1 MGRNWTEEQLRVIG
15 QKDSNLLVAAAAG
28 SGKTAVM
35 VERIIGRVLS
45 KEAPLDI
52 DRIIVVTFTKAAAA
66 QMRERIGAA
75 LGAALK
81 NEEDGESLKRIRRQ
95 SALLDNAI
103 ICTIDSFCNYIL
115 RNYFN
120 SVDLDPSF
128 RIGDEGELKL
138 LMSDA
143 ADQVIEEAY
152 AQGDTAFLDFVEAY
166 LPGKS
171 DRMLSE
177 WIMGLYSF
185 SQSHPFP
192 EEWLEQCK
200 SWYRISTA
208 EEFENAEAVRFV
220 LKHIRL
226 LLEGLLAEHE
236 QVLKLLGQPGGIE
249 KYIPAFES
257 DCNLLRSAWEAKD
270 YTELAQRLDM
280 KFERLANA
288 PKDCDDTVKKYA
300 QDTRKRLKAQ
310 VEKLRSELL
319 SWSVEENVTMIQ
331 AVRPYAECFIGLV
344 LKFTAEYDKRK
355 REDNVLSFSDVE
367 HLALK
372 ALLERNEEGGLCRTY
387 VAEELS
393 RLYEEIYIDEYQ
405 DSNMVQELILTS
417 ISRGSNM
424 FMVGDIKQSIYSF
437 RQADPRIFLEKF
449 GSYQENGDRGNVLI
463 KLHRNF
469 RSRDNVLYTVND
481 IFKRIMHSSLG
492 GVEYDEEA
500 CLVPGREFPPKELT
514 GGDTELLLCCMEQ
527 IEEQAEEEEE
537 LTRRRVLAAAVAK
550 RIRELMESGYQ
561 VWDEEGENGEGGCR
575 PVSFRDIV
583 VLLRSANVSG
593 PEYTEVLNS
602 AGIPAVCNTSSGY
615 FSAREVAEVLNFL
628 SVIDNPR
635 QDIALAGALRSYFCY
650 LTAQELARIKLTD
663 RRASLYDCVLKYG
676 KKHDMEDQAQ
686 GETEDESGMEKESG
700 EEAALLEKVTDF
712 LQLLEKYRRMAAY
725 MPIHELVRSIIYDTD
740 YIVYAAA
747 MEGGKRRAANLDML
761 VEKAAEYEK
770 TNFHGLFNFLRYI
783 EKIQK
788 YEIDLGE
795 ADILSERDDVVRV
808 MSIHKSKG
816 LEFPVVF
823 VGDMEKKYN
832 LRDSA
837 ERISF
842 HADYGVAMDHVDL
855 SARVRKK
862 SFLKRAAAESSRLNA
877 IGEELRVLYVALTR
891 AVEKLILVGA
901 VKDEDE
907 AVSKWQSRSGD
918 TGGEYGYVYNQVN
931 YLDLVAPAFYGEGTG
946 SFQVRFLH
954 YDDILGNGAKN
965 SGMKE
970 ETAEA
975 KGSLFDKLTRM
986 AELASGTDEAL
997 VEQYKDRIG
1006 YRYHHAKAVL
1016 LPGKFSVSELKH
1028 EKIDASEEE
1037 AVRLVQREEKK
1048 PVMNLV
1054 REPSAG
1060 AERGNAYHKVFELF
1074 DYSIEGNDRSVEEF
1088 IEKLV
1093 RQGKMSSEYGG
1104 LVRAKKFVSF
1114 LGTKLGQR
1122 MKRAALAGRLFREQQ
1137 FITGFPAKELKE
1149 EYEGCEDLILIQGII
1164 DCYFEEED
1172 GIVIVDYKTDHV
1184 EPDNGEEILTKR
1196 YQRQLEL
1203 YRDALSQITGKRV
1216 KECVIY
1222 SVSMDREIPV
1232 G

>member
-1 MGRNWTEEQLRVIG
+1 MGRKWTEEQLRVIG

-28 SGKTAVM
+28 SGKTAVI

-45 KEAPLDI
+45 EEAPVDI
-52 DRIIVVTFTKAAAA
+52 DRIVVVTFTKAAATE
-66 QMRERIGAA
+66 MRERIGAA

-81 NEEDGESLKRIRRQ
+81 NEEDGERLNRIRSQR
-95 SALLDNAI
+95 ALLDNAI

-120 SVDLDPSF
+120 AVDLDPAF

-138 LMSDA
+138 LMSDV

-152 AQGDTAFLDFVEAY
+152 EQGDTAFLNFVEAY

-171 DRMLSE
+171 DGMLSE
-177 WIMGLYSF
+177 WIMNLYSF

-220 LKHIRL
+220 FKHIRL
-226 LLEGLLAEHE
+226 LLEGLLTEHE
-236 QVLKLLGQPGGIE
+236 RVLEMLGQSGGIE

-257 DCNLLRSAWEAKD
+257 DCSLLRSACGAKD
-270 YTELAQRLDM
+270 YTELAKRLDM

-288 PKDCDDTVKKYA
+288 PKECDDAVKKHA

-319 SWSVEENVTMIQ
+319 NWSVEENVEMIQ
-331 AVRPYAECFIGLV
+331 AVRPFAECFIGLAF
-344 LKFTAEYDKRK
+344 KFTAEYDKRK

-372 ALLERNEEGGLCRTY
+372 ALLERNEEGLCRTY

-437 RQADPRIFLEKF
+437 RQADPHIFLEKF

-463 KLHRNF
+463 TLHRNF

-492 GVEYDEEA
+492 GVEYDEA
-500 CLVPGREFPPKELT
+500 AYLVPGREFPPKELT

-561 VWDEEGENGEGGCR
+561 VWDKDEENGEGGYR

-602 AGIPAVCNTSSGY
+602 AGIPAVCNTSAGY

-663 RRASLYDCVLKYG
+663 RGASLYDCVLKYG
-676 KKHDMEDQAQ
+676 EIYGVENGAQ

-700 EEAALLEKVTDF
+700 EEAALIKKVTDF
-712 LQLLEKYRRMAAY
+712 LQLLEKYRGMAAY

-747 MEGGKRRAANLDML
+747 MEGGKRRVANLDML
-761 VEKAAEYEK
+761 VEKAAEYEE

-795 ADILSERDDVVRV
+795 ADVLSERDDVVRI

-842 HADYGVAMDHVDL
+842 HVDYGVAMDHVDL
-855 SARVRKK
+855 STRVRKK
-862 SFLKRAAAESSRLNA
+862 SFLKRAAAESSRINA

-891 AVEKLILVGA
+891 AAEKLILVGA

-907 AVSKWQSRSGD
+907 AVSKWQSRSGE

-931 YLDLVAPAFYGEGTG
+931 YLDLVGPAFYGEGTG

-954 YDDILGNGAKN
+954 YDDILGNGAKS

-970 ETAEA
+970 GAGEA
-975 KGSLFDKLTRM
+975 KGSLFDKLNRM
-986 AELASGTDEAL
+986 VELASGTDEAL

-1037 AVRLVQREEKK
+1037 AVRLVQSEEKK

-1074 DYSIEGNDRSVEEF
+1074 DYGIEGNDRSVEEF

-1184 EPDNGEEILTKR
+1184 EPDNAAEILTKR

-1222 SVSMDREIPV
+1222 SVSVDREIPV